1 MTGIKKVFFLIK
13 LVEMKKYVKNETI
26 VHFPKHI

>member
-1 MTGIKKVFFLIK
+1 MIDIGKEFFLIK
-13 LVEMKKYVKNETI
+13 LVEMKKYVKNEMI